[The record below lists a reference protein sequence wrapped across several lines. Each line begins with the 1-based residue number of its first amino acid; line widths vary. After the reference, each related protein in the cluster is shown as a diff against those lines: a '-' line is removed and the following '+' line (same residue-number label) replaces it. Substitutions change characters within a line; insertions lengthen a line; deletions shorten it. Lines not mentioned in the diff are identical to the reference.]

1 MFKSEAM
8 FRKHQQQA
16 HRSTSEAAA
25 VAADMTNFVADAAA
39 AVSLDAGGGG
49 QTERVPPLSH
59 AAMATYYSCTVCK
72 MIFSSVGE
80 IQDHVSNAD
89 CGRGAMDDDSQ
100 SSNAGD
106 ASSPPPPP
114 PPPLRPAPAGCHS
127 CLDSSKLYVT

>member
-16 HRSTSEAAA
+16 HRSTSEPAA
-25 VAADMTNFVADAAA
+25 VASDMTNFVSDAAA
-39 AVSLDAGGGG
+39 AVTLDGGGG

-114 PPPLRPAPAGCHS
+114 PPPLRPAPAGCQS
-127 CLDSSKLYVT
+127 CLYTSKLYVT